1 MAIVR
6 NISNGTDAGVHCHL
20 DLLALCDVQQGQ
32 EGQRAPVKRAQDP
45 TIEQF
50 STIPTIEKSPS
61 VQIIEAENLI
71 RLQSAVPLKVGLES
85 DSEELD

>member
-1 MAIVR
+1 MGRTPEFIATWIFWRCVMF
-6 NISNGTDAGVHCHL
+6 NKGKKAC
-20 DLLALCDVQQGQ
+20 
-32 EGQRAPVKRAQDP
+32 VKRAQDP

-61 VQIIEAENLI
+61 VRIIEAENLI
-71 RLQSAVPLKVGLES
+71 RLQSSVPLEVGLES